1 MRHFTFSVGLNFLR
15 WSHVVN
21 GVPVSPGPSGPPGPL
36 GPHGP
41 LGPPGPPLGPGFLGL
56 LE

>member
-36 GPHGP
+36 GP